1 MDSLNEYSCNS
12 FDLQSLLN
20 SLPGDLEFKQIFS
33 DIGEQMGQNA
43 ASIEHCIEEI
53 QFEVNKLCPDVQL
66 QTTTD
71 CFKWL
76 ASYDYVSSKSPS
88 ISHGDLIAFLKIM
101 QDVLNNEENQE
112 EMILDLLWDLSC
124 ESNISFL
131 SLLGGTSFSFLSR
144 TCLHSVEDYSSVDV
158 KSVWDDIRL
167 HLRRFLVSRLES
179 HNEINNSQQRI
190 ELKSQCMQQLLLLY
204 PESEVVAKY
213 QSIQKR
219 LLAKFLQNSFPSY
232 NRDSDL
238 EVIAHG
244 SQNTM
249 LTIYSM
255 IKEDFNILCEILA
268 PSSMTQFIKESYLDT
283 ITEEMA
289 KILENF
295 CELQLI
301 KNAVPVAKTVKSSSK
316 HRGTMRASVSSACPQ
331 DRRHSPS
338 SLHELRF
345 LSQLTESALK
355 LEKSIQELFEES
367 FLLLEMPRNAPGCI
381 TRI

>member
-1 MDSLNEYSCNS
+1 MC
-12 FDLQSLLN
+12 
-20 SLPGDLEFKQIFS
+20 LEIIFV
-33 DIGEQMGQNA
+33 MLRFN
-43 ASIEHCIEEI
+43 
-53 QFEVNKLCPDVQL
+53 
-66 QTTTD
+66 
-71 CFKWL
+71 
-76 ASYDYVSSKSPS
+76 YVSNGV
-88 ISHGDLIAFLKIM
+88 IYFYQ

-112 EMILDLLWDLSC
+112 EMILDLLWDLC
-124 ESNISFL
+124 CQSNISFL

-144 TCLHSVEDYSSVDV
+144 TCLHSVEDHSSMDV
-158 KSVWDDIRL
+158 KSIWDDIRL

-179 HNEINNSQQRI
+179 HTEINNSQRRI
-190 ELKSQCMQQLLLLY
+190 ELKSQCVQQLLLLY

-249 LTIYSM
+249 LMIYSM
-255 IKEDFNILCEILA
+255 IKEDFNILCEILT
-268 PSSMTQFIKESYLDT
+268 PSSMAQFIKESYLDT

-295 CELQLI
+295 CELQFI

-316 HRGTMRASVSSACPQ
+316 HRGTMRASGQ
-331 DRRHSPS
+331 
-338 SLHELRF
+338 
-345 LSQLTESALK
+345 
-355 LEKSIQELFEES
+355 
-367 FLLLEMPRNAPGCI
+367 
-381 TRI
+381 